1 MIRTASLSAALLL
14 VGALAGCTGTR
25 AAGIWKD
32 PDQQGS
38 FSKVLVGVA
47 GVDSTARRSGEDA
60 IVARFPKGAAVA
72 SYTVIPAG
80 SETDLDYLRTKLTAE
95 GYDGVLVARL
105 LGVDQEL
112 TTTTMPAAVSV
123 YGYYGYAYTGFYSQ
137 QAVDVR
143 KVVRI
148 ESKLFDIKTEKP
160 IWTMVSETTDP
171 SSRLQT
177 ADEVADLVV
186 RKLAEGKLIAQP
198 K

>member
-1 MIRTASLSAALLL
+1 MTRTASLVAVL
-14 VGALAGCTGTR
+14 VLAGALAGCTGTR
-25 AAGIWKD
+25 ASGIWKD

-38 FSKVLVGVA
+38 FAKVLVGVA
-47 GVDSTARRSGEDA
+47 GVDSTGRRAGEDA
-60 IVARFPKGAAVA
+60 LVARFPKGVAVA
-72 SYTVIPAG
+72 SYNVIPAG
-80 SETDLDYLRTKLTAE
+80 SETDLDYLRAKLTKE

-112 TTTTMPAAVSV
+112 TTTTMPSAVTV
-123 YGYYGYAYTGFYSQ
+123 YGYYGYAYTGFYAQ

-143 KVVRI
+143 KVVRV
-148 ESKLFDIKTEKP
+148 ESKLFDLKTEKP
-160 IWTMVSETTDP
+160 VWTMVTETTDP

-198 K
+198 R